1 VLCAGT
7 RGARLARWG
16 EKLRRAADLEHWAA
30 FHESFD
36 RLAALLASVG
46 RGERAGQ
53 HGRSPAT
60 VCVLSGDVHH
70 AYVAQAHYDEHVDTP
85 IYQLTCS
92 PLHNYVPAYM
102 KVAFRISWSRAAERT
117 TRRLLGLV
125 AKLPPMTIG
134 WKRLAGPY
142 FGNEINTL
150 TFDGRRAESVLER
163 SAPSDVAAEL
173 TEVGRL
179 TLSSD

>member
-1 VLCAGT
+1 MLCAGA
-7 RGARLARWG
+7 RGPRVARWA
-16 EKLRRAADLEHWAA
+16 EKLRRAADLEHWAS
-30 FHESFD
+30 FRKSFD

-53 HGRSPAT
+53 GGRAPAT

-70 AYVAQAHYDEHVDTP
+70 AYVAQAHYQEQVDAP

-92 PLHNYVPAYM
+92 PLHNYVPAAM
-102 KVAFRISWSRAAERT
+102 KVAFRASWSRVAERS
-117 TRRLLGLV
+117 TRRLLGWM
-125 AKLPPMTIG
+125 AKLPPMTVA

-142 FGNEINTL
+142 FGNEISTL

-163 SAPSDVAAEL
+163 SAPADVAAEL

-179 TLSSD
+179 TLSSG